1 MIPVEQKREVSSGGV
16 EGTASFEISGEDAAH
31 IMTIL
36 RDTLYSD
43 KVLAVLREYASNAWD
58 ANRMAGRGDR
68 PIEITLP
75 SYGESVLKIR
85 DHGPGLS
92 LDDVFKVYNK
102 YGRSTKRDSNEAVGM
117 LGIGSKSGFAYS
129 DSFTIVSWHGGKRM
143 TFVAVIDDSE
153 KGRVDLLDTDELPCS
168 CGRGHVASLR
178 AADCPQ
184 PETGVEIQ
192 IPVRPQDISE
202 FERKAQSLFAFF
214 KPQPKINTALPPVPK
229 GKDFTDLG
237 TILEAVDRYSAGSR
251 GWTAVMG
258 CVPYRVNLQQLSGL
272 SNSARNVSGILY
284 FDIGTLQVAA
294 SREELKYGD
303 STKQILTEKINLIID
318 KYVEHLL
325 EGVDKLSQWERR
337 LRVKAIK
344 DMYLPV
350 PKDLAGLDD
359 SFIGFDKDPAFSLKG
374 RSSYRNQKI
383 EAVAGIRIDSK
394 TRLVF
399 RNEKRALPGYEFQDG
414 DIIVDVTLD
423 DRQARLALAKHL
435 TKHRVEGIPM
445 VNIST
450 LKWNR
455 PLTSSGKPVDPL
467 RARAAC
473 LILDPKNLYADRKS
487 ERWIPTTRT
496 PLDTD
501 VYVVLDSYIVDGL
514 ADFYETYENDAKLL
528 EDCGGKMPQVIGY
541 RNTQATPVV
550 RAKLKGTDYRTW
562 RDAGYTKLLTSI
574 TGVAEGLK
582 AKVWSDVAAYVY
594 GLYADHAKM
603 VGEQH
608 PVGQYILAVLKGR
621 HDYSR
626 VDRKLHSAISR
637 VHQSLTTHEAKEA
650 WKKLVELYPLFSTM
664 NDSHMSGSFTGHSKQ
679 WVEYIKTIDLHREL
693 ELDKVQDEQKKE
705 NAA

>member
-58 ANRMAGRGDR
+58 ANKMAGRGDR
-68 PIEITLP
+68 PIEVSLP
-75 SYGESVLKIR
+75 TYSDPTLKIR

-153 KGRVDLLDTDELPCS
+153 KGRVDLLDTED
-168 CGRGHVASLR
+168 GVG
-178 AADCPQ
+178 

-192 IPVRPQDISE
+192 IPVRPQDLNE
-202 FERKAQSLFAFF
+202 FTNKAQSLFAFF
-214 KPQPKINTALPPVPK
+214 KPQPKINTTLPPVPK
-229 GKDFTDLG
+229 GKDFEGLG
-237 TILEAVDRYSAGSR
+237 TILEAQDRYSAGSR

-258 CVPYRVNLQQLSGL
+258 CVPYRINLQQLVGL
-272 SNSARNVSGILY
+272 SGSARNVSGILY

-303 STKQILTEKINLIID
+303 ATKASLTEKINAIID
-318 KYVEHLL
+318 RYVEHLL

-337 LRVKAIK
+337 LRVKQIK

-350 PKDLAGLDD
+350 PSDLKGLDD
-359 SFIGFDKDPAFSLKG
+359 SFIGFDKDPAFTLKSK
-374 RSSYRNQKI
+374 SSYRNQKI
-383 EAVAGIRIDSK
+383 ETCAGIRVASD
-394 TRLVF
+394 TRLVM
-399 RNEKRALPGYEFQDG
+399 RNEKRALPGYEFQNG

-423 DRQARLALAKHL
+423 ERAARLALAKHL
-435 TKHRVEGIPM
+435 TKHRIEGIPM

-487 ERWIPTTRT
+487 ERWIPTTRQ

-501 VYVVLDSYIVDGL
+501 VYVVLDAYIVDGL
-514 ADFYETYENDAKLL
+514 SDFYETYENDAKLL
-528 EDCGGKMPQVIGY
+528 EDCGGKMPQIIGY

-550 RAKLKGTDYRTW
+550 RAKLKGTEFKTW
-562 RDAGYTKLLTSI
+562 RDSGYVKLLTSVQQI
-574 TGVAEGLK
+574 ADGIK
-582 AKVWSDVAAYVY
+582 AKVWSDVSSYTY
-594 GLYADHAKM
+594 GLYADHAKE

-608 PVGQYILAVLKGR
+608 PVGQYILSVLKGR

-626 VDRKLHSAISR
+626 VDRKLHAAVNR
-637 VHQSLTTHEAKEA
+637 VYNSLTTHESKEA
-650 WKKLVELYPLFSTM
+650 WKKLLELYPLFAVM
-664 NDSHMSGSFTGHSKQ
+664 NSEHMTGSYTAHSKQ
-679 WVEYIKTIDLHREL
+679 WVEYIKTVDLHREM
-693 ELDKVQDEQKKE
+693 ELKAKEQDQQEE

>member
-16 EGTASFEISGEDAAH
+16 EGTASFEISGKDAAH

-58 ANRMAGRGDR
+58 ANRMAGRGER
-68 PIEITLP
+68 PIVISLP
-75 SYGESVLKIR
+75 TYGDPVLKVR

-92 LDDVFKVYNK
+92 LEDVFEVYNK
-102 YGRSTKRDSNEAVGM
+102 YGASTKRDSNVAVGM

-129 DSFTIVSWHGGKRM
+129 DSFTIVSWHGGRRM

-153 KGRVDLLDTDELPCS
+153 KGRVDLLDTED
-168 CGRGHVASLR
+168 GIVG
-178 AADCPQ
+178 
-184 PETGVEIQ
+184 ETGVEIQ
-192 IPVRPQDISE
+192 IPVLPRDIPE
-202 FERKAQSLFAFF
+202 FERKAQGLFAFF
-214 KPQPKINTALPPVPK
+214 KPQPSINTSLPPVPK
-229 GKDFTDLG
+229 GKDFPDLG
-237 TILEAVDRYSAGSR
+237 TILEAQDRYSACNK

-272 SNSARNVSGILY
+272 SSSAKNVSGILY
-284 FDIGTLQVAA
+284 FDIGKLQVAA

-303 STKQILTEKINLIID
+303 STKAVLVEKINAIID

-325 EGVDKLSQWERR
+325 EGVEKLNQWERR
-337 LRVKAIK
+337 LRVKQIK

-359 SFIGFDKDPAFSLKG
+359 SFISFDKDPTFTLKG
-374 RSSYRNQKI
+374 KSNYRNQKI
-383 EAVAGIRIDSK
+383 ETCAGIRVASE

-399 RNEKRALPGYEFQDG
+399 RNEKRALPGYELQSS
-414 DIIVDVTLD
+414 DIIVDALD
-423 DRQARLALAKHL
+423 ERQARINLAKHL
-435 TKHRVEGIPM
+435 TKHRIEGIPM

-455 PLTSSGKPVDPL
+455 PLTASGKPVDPL

-487 ERWIPTTRT
+487 ERWIPATRT

-501 VYVVLDSYIVDGL
+501 VYVVLDAYIVDGL
-514 ADFYETYENDAKLL
+514 ADFYETFENDAKLL
-528 EDCGGKMPQVIGY
+528 EDCGGKMPEIIGY

-550 RAKLKGTDYRTW
+550 RSKLKGTDFKVW

-574 TGVAEGLK
+574 QGIADGLK
-582 AKVWSDVAAYVY
+582 AKVWSDVGGYVY
-594 GLYADHAKM
+594 GLYADHAKE
-603 VGEQH
+603 VGEDH
-608 PVGQYILAVLKGR
+608 PVGKYILAVLKGR

-637 VHQSLTTHEAKEA
+637 VYNSLTTHDAKEA
-650 WKKLVELYPLFSTM
+650 WKKLLELYPLFEVMSP
-664 NDSHMSGSFTGHSKQ
+664 DHMSASYTGHSKR
-679 WVEYIKTIDLHREL
+679 WVDYIKTIDLHREM
-693 ELDKVQDEQKKE
+693 ELKTQEQELKEE